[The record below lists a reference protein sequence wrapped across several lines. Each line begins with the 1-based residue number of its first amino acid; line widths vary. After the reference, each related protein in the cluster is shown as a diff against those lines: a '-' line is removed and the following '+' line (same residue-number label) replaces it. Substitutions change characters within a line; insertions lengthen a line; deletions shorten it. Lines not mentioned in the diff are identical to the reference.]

1 MAIVNEIADS
11 FLDVLEKHAQIDE
24 KKEKALLKMD
34 QYRDF
39 MKSQGFTKDMLT
51 KYDDTLDSILAA
63 EYRYAAKQ
71 LQDNISDLI
80 KAGKVEEAK
89 KAKFEVQC
97 NANKPI
103 NTEVIAQ
110 KSYPSKPGSPDKVTK
125 YCITKHTI
133 AASITIDKETAL
145 KTENDVKALF
155 GL

>member
-71 LQDNISDLI
+71 LQENISDLI
-80 KAGKVEEAK
+80 KAGKVISQLTLK
-89 KAKFEVQC
+89 LSLRSHIRLNQVHR
-97 NANKPI
+97 I
-103 NTEVIAQ
+103 RLL
-110 KSYPSKPGSPDKVTK
+110 
-125 YCITKHTI
+125 
-133 AASITIDKETAL
+133 SI
-145 KTENDVKALF
+145 V
-155 GL
+155 

>member
-11 FLDVLEKHAQIDE
+11 FLDVLEKHAQVDE

-71 LQDNISDLI
+71 LQENISDLI
-80 KAGKVEEAK
+80 KAGKVELTLK
-89 KAKFEVQC
+89 LSLRSHIHL
-97 NANKPI
+97 NLDHLI
-103 NTEVIAQ
+103 RLL
-110 KSYPSKPGSPDKVTK
+110 
-125 YCITKHTI
+125 
-133 AASITIDKETAL
+133 SI
-145 KTENDVKALF
+145 V
-155 GL
+155 